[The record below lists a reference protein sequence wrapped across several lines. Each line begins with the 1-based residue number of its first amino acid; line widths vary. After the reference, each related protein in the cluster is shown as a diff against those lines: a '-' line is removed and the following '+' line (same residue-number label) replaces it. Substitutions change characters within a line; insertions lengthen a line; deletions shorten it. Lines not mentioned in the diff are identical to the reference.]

1 MYAYIHTYVHVCM
14 QGMYVGMYVYIFIY
28 IYLCKRLRGVGFRVK
43 GFIYDGS
50 GFRASAGSGLEAT
63 RVWGGFRFLGF
74 WI

>member
-1 MYAYIHTYVHVCM
+1 MHTYIHTYMCM

-28 IYLCKRLRGVGFRVK
+28 MYLCKRLRGVGFRVK